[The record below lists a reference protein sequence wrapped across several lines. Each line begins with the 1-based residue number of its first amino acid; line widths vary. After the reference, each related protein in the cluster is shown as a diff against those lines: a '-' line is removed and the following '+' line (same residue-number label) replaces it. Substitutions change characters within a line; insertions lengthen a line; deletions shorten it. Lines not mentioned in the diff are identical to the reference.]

1 MMNVTS
7 GIEFAS
13 VGPLWTNS
21 TNVTFT
27 ELSRPTSVDL
37 EPIDSYSTVST
48 FVDTV
53 PTKEIEIPEVEFEL
67 KWLDALSLYIKGL
80 FVIFAVLMVMY
91 LLGRKVVAHV
101 RMRFGRDLSVNFRLG
116 DWSRDGTDAA
126 SNGVQHGSGGGGDSV
141 GRKGRNVALRNFV

>member
-7 GIEFAS
+7 GIEFAL
-13 VGPLWTNS
+13 VEPLWINS

-27 ELSRPTSVDL
+27 ELTRPTSLDL
-37 EPIDSYSTVST
+37 ETIENHSTVST

-67 KWLDALSLYIKGL
+67 KWLDPLGLYIKGL
-80 FVIFAVLMVMY
+80 FVIFAVLMVMF

-116 DWSRDGTDAA
+116 ESRW
-126 SNGVQHGSGGGGDSV
+126 H
-141 GRKGRNVALRNFV
+141 